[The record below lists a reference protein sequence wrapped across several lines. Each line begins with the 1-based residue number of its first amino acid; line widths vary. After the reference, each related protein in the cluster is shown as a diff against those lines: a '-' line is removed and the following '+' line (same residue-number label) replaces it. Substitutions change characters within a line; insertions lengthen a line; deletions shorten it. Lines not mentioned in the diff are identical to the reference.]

1 MSALLPQAD
10 AAIIAQA
17 LRILFT
23 PDDVIEVRALSL
35 RGRNRTDAGYF
46 DAEHRSDL
54 VSAAVR
60 MNGKAS
66 AVYVNL
72 NPIDPQLLA
81 RYANRIQ
88 EGASSTATDANV
100 TRRRWL
106 LLDFDPV
113 RPKDT
118 SATDLQVEAAH
129 AIARECYEHL
139 RGEGWPEPVCAHS
152 GNGYH
157 LDYPLDLPNNEASRD
172 LIKAVLKALAT
183 RFDSDAIKVDQSVFN
198 AGRIVKLYGTV
209 ANKGDHTE
217 LAPWR
222 LSRILKAPER
232 NAVVTVEQL
241 TALVPVQPQG
251 SNRTTGA
258 SSFDLAG
265 FLSRLGI
272 GYREDL
278 HEGRERYKLE
288 HCPFN
293 SEHGF
298 GEAAIFRDSAGV
310 LGFRCLH
317 NTCTDKRWTD
327 VRSLIDGTKES
338 RTGRTAGLDGTGRYE
353 AGAHDVGGWPEPLPL
368 IVSHERLPYPADALP
383 GLLGEAVREVQA
395 FVQCPVALAAC
406 SALSVL
412 SVAAQGLVDVQRRD
426 GLSAP
431 VSLFLLVLAESG
443 ERKTTC
449 DKIFSAV
456 LDEWDAAQRESYRLR
471 IAEHAAK
478 MRAWAAI
485 RDGIKGAIH
494 DAARKNKPTDKLSRD
509 LADHEANQPVPLFV
523 PSVKHGDITP
533 EELARTLA
541 TGWHSGAIVSSEA
554 GVVDGVGNAPDFGV

>member
-129 AIARECYEHL
+129 AIARACYEHL

-157 LDYPLDLPNNEASRD
+157 LDYPLDLPNDEASRD

-183 RFDSDAIKVDQSVFN
+183 RFDSEAVKVDQSVFN

-222 LSRILKAPER
+222 LSRIVKAPER
-232 NAVVTVEQL
+232 KEAVSVDQL
-241 TALVPVQPQG
+241 TALVPVQSQG
-251 SNRTTGA
+251 STRTNGA

-265 FLSRLGI
+265 FLSRLNI
-272 GYREDL
+272 EYRQDT
-278 HEGRERYKLE
+278 HEGRERYKLS

-293 SEHGF
+293 PEHGF
-298 GEAAIFRDSAGV
+298 GEAAVFRDSSGV

-317 NTCTDKRWTD
+317 NSCTDKRWTD

-353 AGAHDVGGWPEPLPL
+353 AGAPAPETHDWP
-368 IVSHERLPYPADALP
+368 
-383 GLLGEAVREVQA
+383 LGAV
-395 FVQCPVALAAC
+395 
-406 SALSVL
+406 
-412 SVAAQGLVDVQRRD
+412 
-426 GLSAP
+426 
-431 VSLFLLVLAESG
+431 
-443 ERKTTC
+443 K
-449 DKIFSAV
+449 K
-456 LDEWDAAQRESYRLR
+456 
-471 IAEHAAK
+471 
-478 MRAWAAI
+478 
-485 RDGIKGAIH
+485 
-494 DAARKNKPTDKLSRD
+494 
-509 LADHEANQPVPLFV
+509 
-523 PSVKHGDITP
+523 
-533 EELARTLA
+533 
-541 TGWHSGAIVSSEA
+541 
-554 GVVDGVGNAPDFGV
+554 